1 MRQFINSRRKY
12 ERRKAKIARA
22 MVDSD
27 KENGYGSEGDGN
39 GYGDFDQDMEFVSH
53 RTKVVSGSE
62 GEDIERDEASD
73 ED

>member
-1 MRQFINSRRKY
+1 
-12 ERRKAKIARA
+12 